1 MVLLVLL
8 NRTRSG
14 FCVGETDCGECNMNG
29 WLVLRQT
36 LVLRG
41 KECEL
46 VRGECEVPVTYLPA
60 GYVSPMARSSC
71 TRPRLIYCKIVLRT
85 AGVV

>member
-1 MVLLVLL
+1 MG
-8 NRTRSG
+8 NA
-14 FCVGETDCGECNMNG
+14 MNG

-60 GYVSPMARSSC
+60 GYVSPMARSSS

-85 AGVV
+85 AGVVSL

>member
-1 MVLLVLL
+1 MG
-8 NRTRSG
+8 NA
-14 FCVGETDCGECNMNG
+14 MNG

-36 LVLRG
+36 LVLHG

-60 GYVSPMARSSC
+60 GYVSPMARSSYYEAA
-71 TRPRLIYCKIVLRT
+71 THLL
-85 AGVV
+85 